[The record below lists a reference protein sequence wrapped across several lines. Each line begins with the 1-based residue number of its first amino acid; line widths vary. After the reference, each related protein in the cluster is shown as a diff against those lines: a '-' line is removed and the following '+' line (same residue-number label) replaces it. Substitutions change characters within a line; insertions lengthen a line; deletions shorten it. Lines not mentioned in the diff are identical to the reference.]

1 MDISLPPEV
10 AAALKAHIE
19 ARKAADV
26 ARLNALVVVWVWA
39 GVATFRKRSDS
50 AELIVFCIPF
60 FLALVLLIGYLLT
73 P

>member
-1 MDISLPPEV
+1 
-10 AAALKAHIE
+10 
-19 ARKAADV
+19 
-26 ARLNALVVVWVWA
+26 VVVWVWA